1 METILPWF
9 YWLFPVAFALHNAEE
24 AVFLPLWSQTAGTYH
39 KPVGR
44 FEFRFAVATLTTL
57 GFAVTALFFLRPR
70 GVFFCYFFF
79 VFNLGMLINVVYPHI
94 VAPVAMRR
102 YAPGLATGLALV
114 LPVTLLILVHG
125 YTHRLFELRKL
136 FFYAVP
142 IATGV
147 VGSIPLLFKLGRRL
161 EGRLA

>member
-24 AVFLPLWSQTAGTYH
+24 ALFLPLWSQTAGTYH
-39 KPVGR
+39 KLVG
-44 FEFRFAVATLTTL
+44 FLSSF
-57 GFAVTALFFLRPR
+57 GFAVTALFFFRPR
-70 GVFFCYFFF
+70 GVYFCYFFF
-79 VFNLGMLINVVYPHI
+79 VFNLGMLINVVYPHL
-94 VAPVAMRR
+94 VATVAMRR
-102 YAPGLATGLALV
+102 YAPGLATGLSLV

-142 IATGV
+142 IVTGV